1 MIINGNNVEPFP
13 SEKFNVEPFPI
24 EKFNKNWPFCED
36 LAFSFFENCLSCPD
50 YCSSL
55 KEFFSFK
62 HLFYDT
68 VPYDSE
74 NESDD
79 ETACIYDLPFS
90 SFFIEYDTLYYNK
103 NDDGPTYTLG
113 HIPYNTLVCEAVRHC
128 VKNSIKTDENQSI
141 VWRRVFTYLLDQRFS
156 VLDVLIEENFIEKM
170 KPTIIQ
176 NFYYGFRSKEKDRL
190 SKASLEKIT
199 KRLPCEIGF
208 SKERLLGI
216 LLYCEFPRTDSEIL
230 ITDFFRKKS
239 YQNILLYYQNVLS
252 DRFQITEDYYK

>member
-1 MIINGNNVEPFP
+1 MIINGNNAEPFP
-13 SEKFNVEPFPI
+13 L
-24 EKFNKNWPFCED
+24 EKFNKNWPFCEG
-36 LAFSFFENCLSCPD
+36 LAKFLFQQSPD
-50 YCSSL
+50 FASL
-55 KEFFSFK
+55 KK
-62 HLFYDT
+62 LFYSLA
-68 VPYDSE
+68 PYDSE
-74 NESDD
+74 NESANESDN
-79 ETACIYDLPFS
+79 ETDYVYDLSYS
-90 SFFIEYDTLYYNK
+90 SFFIENDTLYYAENY
-103 NDDGPTYTLG
+103 DGTVYTLD
-113 HIPYNTLVCEAVRHC
+113 HIPYNTLACEAVRHY
-128 VKNSIKTDENQSI
+128 VKDSIKTNRNQSI

>member
-156 VLDVLIEENFIEKM
+156 VLNVLIEENFIEKM

-176 NFYYGFRSKEKDRL
+176 TFYNSFKISDKIASWLNIRKEK
-190 SKASLEKIT
+190 SYPIV
-199 KRLPCEIGF
+199 F
-208 SKERLLGI
+208 SKEALLNI
-216 LLYCEFPRTDSEIL
+216 LLYCEFPKTDSDIL
-230 ITDFFRKKS
+230 VTDFFREKS
-239 YQNILLYYQNVLS
+239 YKNILLYYQNVLF
-252 DRFQITEDYYK
+252 DLFQITEDYYK